1 MSKFFVPFNQDEPV
15 AIEIN
20 GHRLLLVA
28 ASEDELAAGLTEIG
42 GSEVRE
48 IELSPANEE
57 TVLRDLAKAVHG
69 GIVLTPPGVGVATM
83 LSSLKAD
90 LPWVH

>member
-1 MSKFFVPFNQDEPV
+1 MSKFFVPFNQDEPAAV
-15 AIEIN
+15 EIN

-28 ASEDELAAGLTEIG
+28 SSEDELTAGLREIG

-48 IELSPANEE
+48 IELSPSNEE
-57 TVLRDLAKAVHG
+57 SVLRNLANTIHG
-69 GIVLTPPGVGVATM
+69 GIVLTPPGVRVATM
-83 LSSLKAD
+83 LSSLKAE